1 MRLAQ
6 FIVGERQGGAE
17 RFFVKLSI
25 ALHEVGITQKIFIQ
39 SDKDRSDELRL
50 SGLDVVE
57 LDFNGHIRDVIS
69 RYKLQKEIN
78 SFKPDLVMAWMS
90 RAARR
95 MPSGD
100 FVKVAR
106 LGGFYPSRFYKRC
119 DHLVSN
125 TPAIKDF
132 LVEDGWP
139 ECRVETISNFGELP
153 DAPPV
158 VRESLGISEDA
169 FLFICLGRLHPSKGF
184 DLAIEAIR
192 NVKNAHLIIAGS
204 GEEDEI
210 LKGLVIKY
218 SLENRVSFLGWRN
231 DQIALL
237 KTADVCLV
245 TSRHEPLSN
254 VVLEAWSVGCPVIST
269 DSEGPSWLIQN
280 GIDGLMVKRDDVEAL
295 TAAMQQLM
303 DNEMLRKSLSERA
316 LIKWANSYSKDVIVE
331 KYITYFKKLI
341 NLQSSSH

>member
-106 LGGFYPSRFYKRC
+106 LGGFYPSRFYKKC
-119 DHLVSN
+119 DYLISN
-125 TPAIKDF
+125 TPGIKDF

-139 ECRVETISNFGELP
+139 ECRVEMISNFGELP

-158 VRESLGISEDA
+158 IRESLGIANDA
-169 FLFICLGRLHPSKGF
+169 FVFICLGRLHPSKGF
-184 DLAIEAIR
+184 DLAIEAMR
-192 NVKNAHLIIAGS
+192 NIQNAHLLIAGS
-204 GEEDEI
+204 GEENEF
-210 LKGLVIKY
+210 LKSLVIKY
-218 SLENRVSFLGWRN
+218 RLENRVSFLGWRS
-231 DQIALL
+231 DQISLL

-269 DSEGPSWLIQN
+269 DSEGPSWLIEN
-280 GIDGLMVKRDDVEAL
+280 GVDGLMVKRDDLEAL
-295 TAAMQQLM
+295 ATAMQSLM
-303 DNEMLRKSLSERA
+303 DNEALRKSLSERA
-316 LIKWANSYSKDVIVE
+316 LVKWANSYSKDVIIE
-331 KYITYFKKLI
+331 KYITYFDKLI
-341 NLQSSSH
+341 NLRASSH

>member
-1 MRLAQ
+1 MKVAQ
-6 FIVGERQGGAE
+6 YIVGEPYGGAE

-39 SDKDRSDELRL
+39 SDKDRSDELRGA
-50 SGLDVVE
+50 GLDVVE
-57 LDFNGHIRDVIS
+57 LDFNGHIRDLIS
-69 RYKLQKEIN
+69 RYQLQKEIN
-78 SFKPDLVMAWMS
+78 SFKPDLTLAWMS

-95 MPSGD
+95 MPHGH

-106 LGGFYPSRFYKRC
+106 LGGFYPSRFYKKC
-119 DHLVSN
+119 DYLISN

-139 ECRVETISNFGELP
+139 EYRVETISNFGELP

-158 VRESLGISEDA
+158 IRESLGISNDA
-169 FLFICLGRLHPSKGF
+169 FVFICLGRLHPSKGF
-184 DLAIEAIR
+184 DLAIEAMR
-192 NVKNAHLIIAGS
+192 SVKNAHLLIAGS
-204 GEEDEI
+204 GEENEF

-218 SLENRVSFLGWRN
+218 GLENRVSFLGWRS
-231 DQIALL
+231 DQISLL

-269 DSEGPSWLIQN
+269 DSEGPSWLIKN
-280 GIDGLMVKRDDVEAL
+280 GFDGLMVKRDDVAAL
-295 TAAMQQLM
+295 ATAMQSLM
-303 DNEMLRKSLSERA
+303 DNEALRKSLSERA
-316 LIKWANSYSKDVIVE
+316 LVKWANSYSKDVIVE
-331 KYITYFKKLI
+331 KYITYFDKLI
-341 NLQSSSH
+341 NLRASSH